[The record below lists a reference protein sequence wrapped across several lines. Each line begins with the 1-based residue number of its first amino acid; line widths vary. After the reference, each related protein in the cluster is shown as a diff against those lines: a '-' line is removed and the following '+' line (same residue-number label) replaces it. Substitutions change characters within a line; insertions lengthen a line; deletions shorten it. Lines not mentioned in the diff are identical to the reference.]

1 MEETNKS
8 EVARLRHQIEQEC
21 EALHR
26 GLYGLASVASHE
38 IIRHRY
44 RAIGDCADELAKHV
58 GQEQAVVIMTSI
70 YNEKVGE

>member
-1 MEETNKS
+1 MDTTNKS
-8 EVARLRHQIEQEC
+8 EIARLRQRLEEEC

-58 GQEQAVVIMTSI
+58 GQEQARDILVTTYS
-70 YNEKVGE
+70 EKIG

>member
-1 MEETNKS
+1 MDTSNKS
-8 EVARLRHQIEQEC
+8 EVARLRQQLEEEC

-44 RAIGDCADELAKHV
+44 QALGEYADELAKHL
-58 GQEQAVVIMTSI
+58 GQEQARDLLVTT
-70 YNEKVGE
+70 YREKVG